1 MSVAARPVTI
11 SGAHALFAFSLKTL
25 FADRSKAL
33 AGSLG
38 VAFSLILM
46 SMQGG
51 LYLGLMK
58 KASVLI
64 DYCDADLWIGQ
75 RFVDNVDLARG
86 IPEIWLN
93 RLRGVPGVADVRP
106 YLVGKGTATLAGGR
120 MEDVWIIGA
129 DPETAL
135 GGPWRFVQGST
146 PALRRPFAI
155 SFDSVDRVK
164 LGEPK
169 LDNWLEVNGL
179 RSRVVAETDGI
190 TGFITMPYLFTT
202 YRNAQR
208 LARTPEGECS
218 YLLVRAEPGA
228 DLRQLQAALQQ
239 RVPEAAVF
247 TPAEFASLSQNYW
260 MKRTGI
266 GISFGASTLL
276 GLLVGLTV
284 VAQSLYALAL
294 DHLEEYAALKAI
306 GADDRHVIRIITTQ
320 SLTIAAAGSTVG
332 LLCVAAIRALWHDPL
347 APVEIP
353 PWLMAAAVAT
363 VFAICLL
370 ASLLPFWR
378 IRRIDPA
385 TVLMG

>member
-1 MSVAARPVTI
+1 LLA
-11 SGAHALFAFSLKTL
+11 FALKTL
-25 FADRSKAL
+25 FCDRSKAL

-64 DYCDADLWIGQ
+64 DYCQADLWVGQ

-106 YLVGKGTATLAGGR
+106 YLVGKGTATLDGGR

-129 DPETAL
+129 DAETGA
-135 GGPWRFVQGST
+135 GAPWRFAQGSM
-146 PALRRPFAI
+146 ADLRRPYGI
-155 SFDSVDRVK
+155 SFDTVDRDK

-169 LDNWLEVNGL
+169 LGEWMEVNGV
-179 RSRVVAETDGI
+179 RARVVAQTDGI
-190 TGFITMPYLFTT
+190 TGFITMPYLFTN
-202 YRNAQR
+202 YREAQR
-208 LARTPEGECS
+208 LTRSPEGECS
-218 YLLVRAEPGA
+218 YLLVRAEPNC
-228 DLRQLQAALQQ
+228 DLDTLRNLLQR
-239 RVPEAAVF
+239 RVPHAAVF
-247 TPAEFASLSQNYW
+247 KPEEFAARSQEYW

-306 GADDRHVIRIITTQ
+306 GADDGHVIRIIAAQ
-320 SLTIAAAGSTVG
+320 SLTIAGCGSCLG
-332 LLCVAAIRALWHDPL
+332 LLCVSAIRILWHNPL

-353 PWLMAAAVAT
+353 LWLMAAAVAT

-385 TVLMG
+385 TVLTG

>member
-1 MSVAARPVTI
+1 MLA
-11 SGAHALFAFSLKTL
+11 FALKTL
-25 FADRSKAL
+25 FCDRSKAL

-46 SMQGG
+46 SIQGG
-51 LYLGLMK
+51 LYLGLMQ

-64 DYCDADLWIGQ
+64 DYCRADLWVGQ

-106 YLVGKGTATLAGGR
+106 YLVGKGTATLDGGR
-120 MEDVWIIGA
+120 MEDVWIIGV
-129 DPETAL
+129 DVETGA
-135 GGPWRFVQGST
+135 GGPWRFAQGSM
-146 PALRRPFAI
+146 ADLRRPFGI
-155 SFDSVDRVK
+155 SFDTVDRVK

-169 LDNWLEVNGL
+169 LGEWMEVNGL
-179 RSRVVAETDGI
+179 RARVVAQTDGI
-190 TGFITMPYLFTT
+190 TGFITMPYLFT
-202 YRNAQR
+202 NFNEAQR
-208 LARTPEGECS
+208 LARSPEGECS
-218 YLLVRAEPGA
+218 YLLIRAEPNC
-228 DLRQLQAALQQ
+228 DLDQLRDVLQR
-239 RVPEAAVF
+239 RVPHAAVF
-247 TPAEFASLSQNYW
+247 KPEEFAARSQEYW

-294 DHLEEYAALKAI
+294 DHLEEYAALKAL
-306 GADDRHVIRIITTQ
+306 GADDGHVIRIIAAQ
-320 SLTIAAAGSTVG
+320 SLTIAGCGSCLG
-332 LLCVAAIRALWHDPL
+332 LLCVAAIRALWHNPL

-353 PWLMAAAVAT
+353 LWLMAAAVVT